1 MENIQAVALKRAIN
15 TLTALGCQFAVITPE
30 GERFGELEAVT
41 QKKKRKNKYKQGELK
56 SYVEPFLASVEVGKD
71 FTVPCGELDMDTT
84 VRSVSNWFYKNHGA
98 SSYRYQT
105 DKYTNSVHGI
115 RIK

>member
-1 MENIQAVALKRAIN
+1 MENIQSVALKRAIN
-15 TLTALGCQFAVITPE
+15 TLTALNCQFAVITSE
-30 GERFGELEAVT
+30 GERFGELEAVA

-56 SYVEPFLASVEVGKD
+56 NYVEQFLAHVQFGKD
-71 FTVPCGELDMDTT
+71 FTVPCGDYDMETT
-84 VRSVSNWFYKNHGA
+84 VRSVSNWFYKTHGA

-105 DKYTNSVHGI
+105 DKYANAVHGI